1 MQTNWHM
8 PVIPALVSQADLHE
22 FEVSMGYGEFK
33 AASAIKQEEIRP
45 GMVVHAYLR
54 SQPWEGR
61 GRWISMS
68 SRQRGLQSEFQDS

>member
-1 MQTNWHM
+1 
-8 PVIPALVSQADLHE
+8 
-22 FEVSMGYGEFK
+22 MGYGEFK